1 MTGAPTTTDNRTL
14 SVSDEDIRIL
24 CAVVFLCLPSPILM
38 ATLGAR
44 LKDTLN
50 AYPQESSRTHLVS
63 RIFGFGQPKPASK
76 KLLSS
81 WLRRFSNLFEIR
93 PVSGQDERTVKMCGL
108 AIMDEDYWRQDP
120 SSPTKD
126 RLFELP
132 ELSVRAKADGQVE
145 SIERDGLYFRVLLI
159 HPAGVVQEHII
170 PIIFQLRIQEGAFVK
185 KGEALITSMVILPR
199 AASSDDST
207 EKFRQVS
214 FDPKDNIK
222 YPEAAVSREEDQD
235 AEAEYPPATIPENR
249 DEIIT
254 DEPRTIESP
263 PIGPNLG
270 KLLDGIFS
278 TNPVNE
284 DKEPQHDVS
293 GKESAKQ
300 QPLEP
305 AQENVERAKASVLE
319 ERQAAEQAKADAEK
333 AKAAALEEQQAA
345 EQAKADAEKAK
356 AAALEEQQA
365 AEQAKADAEKAKAAR
380 RQEAAQKAAA
390 AIKAVT
396 EELERKDKEKSEH
409 QAKAEEPEA
418 EKAALIDFWK
428 DLNTAGWRYSLRD
441 IVRFHT
447 SVRTAALTILSG
459 ASGVGKSSL
468 FKHYARFATACET
481 DGELW
486 KRMNVVSTWME
497 PSDMLGWRSPLA
509 SGVSGFQDAPGGLQA
524 FLEGLQTKERSG
536 KLSLLCFEEMN
547 LAQAELY
554 FSDFLQAVSDPSED
568 RKISNPRGGSFKI
581 PNLRIVGTCNIDHTT
596 KPFTER
602 FLDRCNYIDLSA
614 PDSESAVDQF
624 FPAFCPD
631 DNPSVPENGIPSFR
645 QKTPSASGIKSVIDQ
660 KSQDDEDWAEN
671 WKQLAGVLKD
681 LGVFPSRRVRVSMA
695 EYILA
700 RPALLDLQETTLDDE
715 KYYAEKEDN
724 FLLGL
729 DEALVQRVLPKL
741 LLRGEWDKD
750 DKFWKRVGL
759 LKDLCDHKK
768 LNLSLSYLFLGTHLE
783 KGSMG

>member
-81 WLRRFSNLFEIR
+81 WLRRFSNIFEIR

-108 AIMDEDYWRQDP
+108 AIMDEEYWRQDP

-263 PIGPNLG
+263 TIGPNLG
-270 KLLDGIFS
+270 ELLDGIFS

-305 AQENVERAKASVLE
+305 TQENVERAKASVLE

-333 AKAAALEEQQAA
+333 DKAAALEERRV
-345 EQAKADAEKAK
+345 
-356 AAALEEQQA
+356 

-396 EELERKDKEKSEH
+396 EEAERQAKEESERQAKEESEL

-428 DLNTAGWRYSLRD
+428 ALNTAGWRYSLRD
-441 IVRFHT
+441 VVRFHT
-447 SVRTAALTILSG
+447 SVRCEPLTVLGG
-459 ASGVGKSSL
+459 APGSGKSSL
-468 FKHYARFATACET
+468 ARLYADYFGLGNPKRFLSVDVQPSWHDRMDFLGFVKTHGDKHVFVDAETGVARFLRDAAKNNTGLWLAC
-481 DGELW
+481 
-486 KRMNVVSTWME
+486 
-497 PSDMLGWRSPLA
+497 
-509 SGVSGFQDAPGGLQA
+509 
-524 FLEGLQTKERSG
+524 LEEI
-536 KLSLLCFEEMN
+536 N
-547 LAQAELY
+547 LARPEHY
-554 FSDFLQAVSDPSED
+554 FADFLQ
-568 RKISNPRGGSFKI
+568 RISLDDSIRWKRPISFWGNSNDEQSKE
-581 PNLRIVGTCNIDHTT
+581 PLESFYLSQCLRFVGTCNFDETT
-596 KPFTER
+596 QSFSAR
-602 FLDRCNYIDLSA
+602 FLDRCNYIELQSV
-614 PDSESAVDQF
+614 PLQTLF
-624 FPAFCPD
+624 FPKENAGSEITFPNPEWTWRPFSSSSRTRMDDRKEEVQQLLDKIAPKGENHKGILQKLGISPSPRVVKDIIRYVEARLDTTREEIED
-631 DNPSVPENGIPSFR
+631 DNKAGISN
-645 QKTPSASGIKSVIDQ
+645 SA
-660 KSQDDEDWAEN
+660 DD
-671 WKQLAGVLKD
+671 L
-681 LGVFPSRRVRVSMA
+681 FSRA
-695 EYILA
+695 
-700 RPALLDLQETTLDDE
+700 
-715 KYYAEKEDN
+715 
-724 FLLGL
+724 L
-729 DEALVQRVLPKL
+729 DEALLQRILPQLIVVQSGFPNSETDD
-741 LLRGEWDKD
+741 LRKD
-750 DKFWKRVGL
+750 
-759 LKDLCDHKK
+759 LKDTLSPASNDLKLHLCKR
-768 LNLSLSYLFLGTHLE
+768 FLE
-783 KGSMG
+783 KIKSI